1 LIPPWKTII
10 AAFVT
15 SRLTCGFFAY
25 LGHLQRG
32 SGPQIPGRWE
42 GVSVWWINP
51 LTLYDSEYYLSIA
64 GEGYRELTA
73 PFFPLYP
80 MLMRLGGQSETS
92 MAVAGIIISNIA
104 LLAALYFLYR
114 LTELD
119 FDSRTAAA
127 AVWLL
132 AFYPTTAFFSA
143 VYTESIFLLLLLLCF
158 YSARKQRWMI
168 AGLAGALASL
178 SRNPGALI
186 FVALGLEYLRQQE
199 YSWKKLELPHLF
211 FVSLPLVSFMGVQ
224 AYLWEVLGTPMA
236 AVAVQQQFYRAP
248 TWPWEPIWRD
258 VLGFF
263 TFLDFDL
270 LTFVN
275 ILSIFIAIILAIRY
289 WRVLRP
295 SYAILLFGLIL
306 MNLAYALRIPPHTTG
321 TIRYLS
327 TAFPFIQLLG
337 FYSTQPTSLSC
348 KYRLASSGLYFY
360 IFLLF
365 SFLFGLKYFLG

>member
-1 LIPPWKTII
+1 
-10 AAFVT
+10 
-15 SRLTCGFFAY
+15 
-25 LGHLQRG
+25 
-32 SGPQIPGRWE
+32 
-42 GVSVWWINP
+42 
-51 LTLYDSEYYLSIA
+51 
-64 GEGYRELTA
+64 
-73 PFFPLYP
+73 
-80 MLMRLGGQSETS
+80 
-92 MAVAGIIISNIA
+92 
-104 LLAALYFLYR
+104 
-114 LTELD
+114 
-119 FDSRTAAA
+119 
-127 AVWLL
+127 
-132 AFYPTTAFFSA
+132 
-143 VYTESIFLLLLLLCF
+143 
-158 YSARKQRWMI
+158 MI
-168 AGLAGALASL
+168 AGLSGALASL
-178 SRNPGALI
+178 CRNPGVLI
-186 FVALGLEYLRQQE
+186 FVALVLEYLREQD

-211 FVSLPLVSFMGVQ
+211 FVSLPVVSFLGVQ
-224 AYLWEVLGTPMA
+224 AYLWKVLGTPMA